1 MCDRVN
7 NIESGGGINVGNN
20 LHISTD
26 DLKLQMS
33 QQVLKMIVVV
43 GYSKPKFSGSIS
55 PLQAKTIEGSP
66 RSKVSKQASQLT
78 LLWLLPTNSSTYKIY
93 TVCQFGYLCSILLP
107 YLFNLS

>member
-7 NIESGGGINVGNN
+7 NIESGGGGGINVGNN

-33 QQVLKMIVVV
+33 QQVLKIIVVV

-66 RSKVSKQASQLT
+66 RSTVSKQASQLT
-78 LLWLLPTNSSTYKIY
+78 LLWLLPTNSPHIKYI
-93 TVCQFGYLCSILLP
+93 QFVSLVIFVPFYGLT
-107 YLFNLS
+107 